1 MLHCVAADISI
12 IVEKIKNMLK
22 TKSLHLR
29 LPRYLYQQIEARS
42 AIVGCSN
49 EDFVKKALELAI
61 NGYSEFD
68 FKDKP
73 IDEEIE

>member
-1 MLHCVAADISI
+1 M
-12 IVEKIKNMLK
+12 MK
-22 TKSLHLR
+22 TKSLHLS
-29 LPRYLYQQIEARS
+29 LPRYLYQQIEVRS
-42 AIVGCSN
+42 IRVGCSN

-73 IDEEIE
+73 VDEEIE